1 MEKEYKGYK
10 VNSLGI
16 IYNKRFLKQSK
27 CSLDKDGYKIVG
39 ICFNGLQKNE
49 RLHRIIAKTFIP
61 NPENKPY
68 VNHINGIK
76 TDNRVENLEW
86 VTPKENTQHAIKNK
100 LFNPFG
106 SNNKRSK
113 LNEIDVLNIRN
124 ETKNIKRYNRKK
136 LSEKYNVSESIIKR
150 IVINETWKHLINE
163 VPKVSVK
170 YASDSINVRY

>member
-1 MEKEYKGYK
+1 MENEYKGYK

-16 IYNKRFLKQSK
+16 IYNKRFKKESK
-27 CSLDKDGYKIVG
+27 CSLDKNGYKVIN
-39 ICFNGLQKNE
+39 IYFNGLRKTE
-49 RLHRIIAKTFIP
+49 RVNRIIAKTFIP
-61 NPENKPY
+61 NPNNKPF

-86 VTPKENTQHAIKNK
+86 VTAKENTEHAIKNK
-100 LFNPFG
+100 LFNPVG

-136 LSEKYNVSESIIKR
+136 LAQKYNVSESIIKR
-150 IVINETWKHLINE
+150 IVINQTWKHVIND

-170 YASDSINVRY
+170 YASDSLTVKY